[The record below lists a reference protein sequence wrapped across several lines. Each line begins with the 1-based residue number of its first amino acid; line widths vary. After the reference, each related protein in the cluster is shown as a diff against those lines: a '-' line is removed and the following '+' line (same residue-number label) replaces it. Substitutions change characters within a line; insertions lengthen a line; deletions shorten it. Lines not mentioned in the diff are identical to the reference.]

1 MQRAAPLLWHQTNTR
16 ASYVLSAPG
25 TVSSGWPQSTSR
37 KATRAHPLASSALT
51 SRRANVDLP
60 VPCPAAPLFGP
71 RACGAG
77 AARRKARRA
86 RAHLAAA
93 HGRRGRGAPGRGER
107 RARNGDAVGR
117 LRRARSRVRSTVRAP
132 RQPRSQLGSSV
143 DHASPGASAE
153 QTAPDRRSALSCHGY
168 ASRRWA
174 SPEHCA
180 GGQMSVSRSQGA
192 ACLGHPDTRGRPH
205 TCRHSG
211 GTGLKAGVA
220 AASDGS
226 QSRKLLRPDGLAD
239 GPPPPA
245 PPRAPC
251 RLPSGG
257 WASAQ
262 SGAPSLAPV
271 SRSSNT
277 AAPSPD
283 SGTCA
288 PGARPAVA
296 GTCRLSHVCLFL
308 GCGGKL
314 NSTLKL
320 TTESRTEPQPP
331 ATALLRGSAAG
342 GAARRCWAQ
351 PLSQAR
357 R

>member
-107 RARNGDAVGR
+107 RARGGDAVGR